1 MIAAAARRGA
11 ELTRRLLAFARKQPL
26 EPRETDINALIIN
39 AQKLF
44 RPSLGEHIEIETCLD
59 ENAWPAL
66 VDPTQLT
73 TALLNLAVNA
83 RDAMP
88 KGGKLSLETRNV
100 ALDEKYSRAYT
111 EVTPGDY
118 VRIAV
123 SDTGGGIPA
132 SIRDKVDTE
141 FMILEA
147 LAQRP
152 GVVKSRNQLLDV
164 AYSDDVYVDDRT
176 IDSHIKRIRRKFR
189 AAAADFDAIET
200 LYGVGYR
207 FDAD

>member
-1 MIAAAARRGA
+1 RRGTDASVAEDGSHRTADRRDFNNVLTAITSIISILADGVADKPQLSEATKLIAAARRGA

-44 RPSLGEHIEIETCLD
+44 RPSLGEHLEIEVCLD

-88 KGGKLSLETRNV
+88 KGGKL
-100 ALDEKYSRAYT
+100 
-111 EVTPGDY
+111 
-118 VRIAV
+118 
-123 SDTGGGIPA
+123 
-132 SIRDKVDTE
+132 
-141 FMILEA
+141 
-147 LAQRP
+147 
-152 GVVKSRNQLLDV
+152 
-164 AYSDDVYVDDRT
+164 
-176 IDSHIKRIRRKFR
+176 
-189 AAAADFDAIET
+189 T
-200 LYGVGYR
+200 L
-207 FDAD
+207 